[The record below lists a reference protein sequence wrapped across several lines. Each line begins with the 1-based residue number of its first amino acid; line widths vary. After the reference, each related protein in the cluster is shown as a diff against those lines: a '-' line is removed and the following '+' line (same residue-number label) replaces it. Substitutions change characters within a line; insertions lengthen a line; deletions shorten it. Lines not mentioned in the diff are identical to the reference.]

1 MYQIYKNTSY
11 TYIIYY
17 FLAPAGDKLKLVSN
31 LVQKLSIFEN
41 MWRRLHFFFIMNNY
55 FFTSSVNF
63 YSEKKL
69 FQSFFLLVSKL
80 SKAAKKKKI
89 CRCVYIFCFN
99 MLQHSKL
106 NIWNFSSKIYIYIYV
121 YKYINIYNI
130 YDFFILSQLIKSFKN
145 IFPLMLS

>member
-1 MYQIYKNTSY
+1 MALT
-11 TYIIYY
+11 
-17 FLAPAGDKLKLVSN
+17 GDKLKLVSN

-41 MWRRLHFFFIMNNY
+41 VWRRLQFFFLSWMII
-55 FFTSSVNF
+55 FFSSSVIF

-69 FQSFFLLVSKL
+69 FQSFFLLVLKL